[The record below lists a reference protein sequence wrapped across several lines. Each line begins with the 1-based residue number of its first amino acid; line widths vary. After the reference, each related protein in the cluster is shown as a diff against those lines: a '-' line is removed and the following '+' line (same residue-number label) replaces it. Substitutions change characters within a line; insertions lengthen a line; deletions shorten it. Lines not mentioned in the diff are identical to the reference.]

1 MKTFILALSAAE
13 VVHLLQAE
21 TKAENGQPEFNTTC
35 EKDYTIEEDF
45 DHGVYGI
52 RDEERFDLVTSVTT
66 LTVEPRREG
75 GYWVLSV
82 VVERMFGL
90 VSTSDENDMA
100 PAELTLDEF
109 TLDLQSIGQKTITVR
124 VDTETSAVKKDFD
137 YWLADMR
144 ARHPWAGE
152 AVTIESFSAAGTR
165 QTGAGQLSSSSKV
178 IYRVREAIGTFA
190 DPGAFGA
197 AVDELNMSGF
207 GRGAISVFVTD
218 LKTRAHVGRLCEAI
232 VETKG
237 NDRTLWSAAVPLAAR
252 VENNKL
258 VRGSPLCISG
268 FYGAWA
274 IAAAGSNLALAV
286 AAAIVLDPGNVDL
299 STFLATAVERSFA
312 ARAQEQL
319 RDGGVIL
326 WVNTPTPEAEERS
339 IAVLTRMNAC
349 DVHIHETACEWS
361 IKRMLLADTRNDT
374 FPER

>member
-152 AVTIESFSAAGTR
+152 AVSIESDAVGIR
-165 QTGAGQLSSSSKV
+165 QTGGGQLSSSSKV
-178 IYRVREAIGTFA
+178 TYRVREAVGIFA
-190 DPGAFGA
+190 DPGVFEA
-197 AVDELNMSGF
+197 AVGELNRSGF
-207 GRGAISVFVTD
+207 GRAAISVFVTD
-218 LKTRAHVGRLCEAI
+218 VKARARVSRFCEP
-232 VETKG
+232 VEETKG
-237 NDRTLWSAAVPLAAR
+237 NDRTLWSASLPLAAR
-252 VENNKL
+252 VKNHKL
-258 VRGSPLCISG
+258 VRGRLCISG

-274 IAAAGSNLALAV
+274 TAAAGSTLALAV

-312 ARAQEQL
+312 ARVQEQL